1 MLAFCIKYTQT
12 SLVLDVSKSNYLI
25 QILAILSAIF
35 SNGIEQQNPI
45 LKYYVEKVFTS
56 MVCETLVDFWTS
68 INVIL

>member
-1 MLAFCIKYTQT
+1 
-12 SLVLDVSKSNYLI
+12 LDVSKSNYLI

-56 MVCETLVDFWTS
+56 MVCETLVDF
-68 INVIL
+68 